1 MPRFSPEA
9 ESALRRSGWF
19 PDRRVNI
26 TRWKATMPNFAWN
39 AEAEEFLAE
48 FGGVRV
54 ENDGP
59 GITCARES
67 FEFDPELAIGEEGRF
82 SELSEF
88 FGLGF
93 FPLGEVGQGE
103 FFLAIDEEGILYLLG
118 SWAFRLGVGDLALE
132 HLVTGVAA
140 ERLDLPTGNAP

>member
-1 MPRFSPEA
+1 MPRFSA
-9 ESALRRSGWF
+9 EVESVLRQAGWVQ
-19 PDRRVNI
+19 DRRVDL
-26 TRWKATMPNFAWN
+26 TRWKAIMSNFAWN
-39 AEAEEFLAE
+39 AAAEEFLAE

-88 FGLGF
+88 FGIGF

-103 FFLAIDEEGILYLLG
+103 SFLAIDEEGILYLLG